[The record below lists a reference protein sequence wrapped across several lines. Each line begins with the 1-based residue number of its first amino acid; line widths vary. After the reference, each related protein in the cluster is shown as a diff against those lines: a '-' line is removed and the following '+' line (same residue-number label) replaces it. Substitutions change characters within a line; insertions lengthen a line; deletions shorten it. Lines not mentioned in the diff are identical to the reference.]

1 MFLKKSRLFIVSALL
16 MAGVNLQGQENVTE
30 FLHMGVADAKIM
42 SEVYLRPYGEMLGK
56 SLNGGWYNSAGVHKL
71 GGFDITFGVNMA
83 MVPASGK
90 NFDVSTL
97 NFNTDLQVK
106 NGSLSIAPTAAGEM
120 PENLRPI
127 MQLNGKDV
135 LTMPNGTGF
144 DKLPAPMAQVSV
156 GLPFH
161 SEVSVR
167 FIPSTSLGDAGK
179 INLYGFGVKHSIKE
193 YLPFLKHAPFMRT
206 SIMLGYTSMGSDVSV
221 EAYKENGNAVGSNQS
236 LDISS
241 SAFTSRLLVGVN
253 IPVLSV
259 YTGVGYGS
267 TNSDF
272 ALKGDY
278 GSLGDNPFT
287 LGYTTNGFDFNA
299 GLRLRFG
306 FIAIHGD
313 YTFGDYSM
321 VSAGI
326 GLNFR

>member
-1 MFLKKSRLFIVSALL
+1 MYLKKSGLFLISALL
-16 MAGVNLQGQENVTE
+16 LVGVNVQGQKNVTD
-30 FLHMGVADAKIM
+30 FLDMGVADAKLM

-71 GGFDITFGVNMA
+71 GGFDITFGINMA

-90 NFDVSTL
+90 NFDVNAL
-97 NFNTDLQVK
+97 NFSTNLEAE
-106 NGSLSIAPTAAGEM
+106 NPNLSIAPTIAGEM
-120 PENLRPI
+120 PESLRPR
-127 MQLNGKDV
+127 MQLNGEYL
-135 LTMPNGTGF
+135 LTMPDGTGF

-179 INLYGFGVKHSIKE
+179 VNLYGFGVKHSIKE

-206 SIMLGYTSMGSDVSV
+206 SIMLGYTSMGSDVGV
-221 EAYKENGNAVGSNQS
+221 AAYGGGSDQS

-253 IPVLSV
+253 IPFLAV
-259 YTGVGYGS
+259 YTGLGYGS
-267 TNSDF
+267 SSSDF

-278 GSLGDNPFT
+278 GSIGRDPFT
-287 LGYTTNGFDFNA
+287 LGYSTSGFDFNA

-313 YTFGDYSM
+313 YTLGDYSM

-326 GLNFR
+326 GINFR